1 MSDNLYKILQINSNS
16 SQEDIKKAYR
26 KLAMKWHPDKNI
38 NNKINAEKKFKEIN
52 KAYDILSDPQKKKKY
67 DMYGEEGLD
76 NNYSN
81 FTTFNNPEN
90 VFNHF
95 FGKENNFFNNF
106 EQKQNHYSKPVSN
119 TINIDVYVTLEEL
132 YTGIIKKLKITR
144 KIYNT
149 PISFKKEK
157 EIINLNIKKGYK
169 SGTKI
174 TFKRKGNQIYNMLP
188 GNICFII
195 KEKKHIIFSREN
207 NNLIVNK
214 EIDLKEA
221 LVNYLIEIPFLDNTS
236 YIREKIGNNLVIYP
250 GYKHIITG
258 KGMPDSKTGKY
269 GNLYIYF
276 KIIFPKKLS
285 QYQKKLIK
293 SIL

>member
-1 MSDNLYKILQINSNS
+1 MPNNLYKILQINSNS

-38 NNKINAEKKFKEIN
+38 NNKINEKKKFKDIN
-52 KAYDILSDPQKKKKY
+52 KAYDILSDPQKKKNY

-76 NNYSN
+76 NN

-90 VFNHF
+90 IFNHF

-106 EQKQNHYSKPVSN
+106 EQKQKHYSNPVSN
-119 TINIDVYVTLEEL
+119 TINMDVFVTLEEL
-132 YTGIIKKLKITR
+132 YTGIVKKLKITR

-195 KEKKHIIFSREN
+195 KEKKHSIFSRDN

-221 LVNYLIEIPFLDNTS
+221 LVNYLIEIPFLDNT

-258 KGMPDSKTGKY
+258 KGMPDSKTSKY

>member
-38 NNKINAEKKFKEIN
+38 NNKIIAEKKFKDIN
-52 KAYDILSDPQKKKKY
+52 KAYDILSDPQKKRNY

-76 NNYSN
+76 SNYNNFS
-81 FTTFNNPEN
+81 TFNNPEN
-90 VFNHF
+90 IFNHF

-106 EQKQNHYSKPVSN
+106 EQKQKHYSKPVSN
-119 TINIDVYVTLEEL
+119 TVNMDVFVTLEEL
-132 YTGIIKKLKITR
+132 YTGVNKKLKITR

-174 TFKRKGNQIYNMLP
+174 TFKGKGNQIYNMLP

-195 KEKKHIIFSREN
+195 KQKKHKIFSRDN

-221 LVNYLIEIPFLDNTS
+221 LVNYLIEIPFLDNT
-236 YIREKIGNNLVIYP
+236 YIREKIGNNSVIYP
-250 GYKHIITG
+250 GYKHTIIE
-258 KGMPDSKTGKY
+258 KGMPDSKTDKY